1 MLQAAILAITRVAG
15 QRTQRE
21 LNPGSRGPSGSLR
34 SLDTGPSRHLQ
45 EDTRKRRPTGCPG
58 VQGPPALQGSAGWVL
73 TQARLAQASHVRAPC
88 AHLCCLMVTDVQGM
102 GALARAGQARQCLRT
117 DGLAGVLVVL
127 FMLLLPFNLCCLRKL
142 DQPERKKSLKCTC
155 GEGQKTEYLQPA

>member
-1 MLQAAILAITRVAG
+1 MGEYRGGLAGRETGGLELMLQAAILAITRVAG

-58 VQGPPALQGSAGWVL
+58 VQGPPALQGSAG
-73 TQARLAQASHVRAPC
+73 
-88 AHLCCLMVTDVQGM
+88 
-102 GALARAGQARQCLRT
+102 
-117 DGLAGVLVVL
+117 
-127 FMLLLPFNLCCLRKL
+127 
-142 DQPERKKSLKCTC
+142 
-155 GEGQKTEYLQPA
+155 